1 MTGAA
6 SAMPPQTAS
15 RETRLARRGTG
26 RIGLH
31 RQCRDG
37 RPTTSPTFSV
47 APGPATPQAGSE
59 WSPAC
64 PCCPGRSPRAP
75 RLPGA
80 DCADVVQS
88 TWPRLQEAVL
98 TLAIRGIDVLNLS
111 LGCFDNEPDSH
122 LVMAHPVE
130 HLHVTSTT
138 SGPSP
143 PGRRSGSRHRAAVPR
158 LVALV
163 RHVPVGCHRLRSD
176 RRGDGR
182 KAAHY
187 PQAVTCCARHS
198 SGPAARPSPE
208 TAYRRCRSYG
218 QWTGRRCLWT
228 TRPQQQARVCRG
240 PGGGAVHVPPSE
252 GRWEACLRPHW
263 TEVCA
268 APTTCRQTGAGAR
281 RSGRRAAGRRSR

>member
-1 MTGAA
+1 MVTGL
-6 SAMPPQTAS
+6 SVLPW
-15 RETRLARRGTG
+15 
-26 RIGLH
+26 
-31 RQCRDG
+31 
-37 RPTTSPTFSV
+37 SV
-47 APGPATPQAGSE
+47 AH
-59 WSPAC
+59 
-64 PCCPGRSPRAP
+64 AP

-98 TLAIRGIDVLNLS
+98 TLAIRGIDVLNQS

-122 LVMAHPVE
+122 LVMAHLVE

-182 KAAHY
+182 KAAHR
-187 PQAVTCCARHS
+187 PPGRHLLRAGQQWPGCATEPGDGVPAV
-198 SGPAARPSPE
+198 PVVRPVD
-208 TAYRRCRSYG
+208 
-218 QWTGRRCLWT
+218 W
-228 TRPQQQARVCRG
+228 
-240 PGGGAVHVPPSE
+240 
-252 GRWEACLRPHW
+252 
-263 TEVCA
+263 
-268 APTTCRQTGAGAR
+268 
-281 RSGRRAAGRRSR
+281 